1 MKEDVEYLKTILP
14 LLAENMPYK
23 WRVQSFSKYKPEAT
37 CVAYVDARDVQD
49 RLDGVCIYGW
59 DRDHKEIKGNL
70 YAGIGIQ
77 LPSGR
82 MSWRWDC
89 GTESN
94 QDAEKG
100 EASDSFKRSGVNWGI
115 SRFLYDLGIKKV
127 TANRK
132 KENNVWPHVVDN
144 TGKQVWDL
152 TKHINGGQ
160 KASKPAKEEEPITIE
175 TLITFILASKTVNS
189 LNDYYDENEDFIKS
203 LMEPEQDEVME
214 AFRNHKKELE
224 GK

>member
-1 MKEDVEYLKTILP
+1 MKEDAEYLKTILP
-14 LLAENMPYK
+14 QLAEKMDYK
-23 WRVQSFSKYKPEAT
+23 WRVQSFNKNKPEAT
-37 CVAYVDARDVQD
+37 CVAYIDARDVME
-49 RLDGVCIYGW
+49 RLDSVCIYGW
-59 DRDHKEIKGNL
+59 DRDHKEIKNHL

-82 MSWRWDC
+82 ISWRWDC

-100 EASDSFKRSGVNWGI
+100 EASDSFKRAAVNTGVG
-115 SRFLYDLGIKKV
+115 RFLYDLKIQRLPANEVKKQGSY
-127 TANRK
+127 
-132 KENNVWPHVVDN
+132 PYVVDN
-144 TGKQVWDL
+144 RNKRVWDL
-152 TKHINGGQ
+152 TAHINGGK
-160 KASKPAKEEEPITIE
+160 KASKPVKEEEPITIE
-175 TLITFILASKTVNS
+175 TLITFILACKTVNS

-214 AFRNHKKELE
+214 AFRTHKKELE